1 MQRLLCS
8 PSILCASADSLNT
21 LAACTNLSFLILSLD
36 APSQACTGP
45 SAQEGRGMPADL
57 WLGLE
62 KLMAALPHVV
72 CLDVSNCLM
81 QDRHLQVS
89 CSREVWPHT
98 RTVSCTQV
106 VASSCAPPGRPY
118 SPHVTC
124 LVP

>member
-8 PSILCASADSLNT
+8 PSILCASADSLTT

-45 SAQEGRGMPADL
+45 AAQEGRGMPADL

-81 QDRHLQVS
+81 QDRHLQVG
-89 CSREVWPHT
+89 CSREVWP
-98 RTVSCTQV
+98 Q
-106 VASSCAPPGRPY
+106 A
-118 SPHVTC
+118 
-124 LVP
+124 